1 MQKEIRRTERTVRN
15 MNQHTQII
23 HELTQSVKRKDKIMN
38 TAYHKYT
45 SASDLAQ
52 DISIDLENLKDLT
65 FVFQEFTDGE
75 RRDLAQSSTAKSFLA
90 RYPMQEAMQKAISD
104 SILGIAQDVE
114 TLVDML
120 MERDQQDRHNKAA
133 QA

>member
-1 MQKEIRRTERTVRN
+1 
-15 MNQHTQII
+15 
-23 HELTQSVKRKDKIMN
+23 MN
-38 TAYHKYT
+38 TVYHKYT

-75 RRDLAQSSTAKSFLA
+75 RMDLAQSSTAKSFLA

-104 SILGIAQDVE
+104 SIFGIARDVE
-114 TLVDML
+114 SLVDML
-120 MERDQQDRHNKAA
+120 MERDQQDRHSKAT

>member
-1 MQKEIRRTERTVRN
+1 

-23 HELTQSVKRKDKIMN
+23 HKLTHSVKRKDKIMN
-38 TAYHKYT
+38 TAYRKYT
-45 SASDLAQ
+45 SATNLAQ

-75 RRDLAQSSTAKSFLA
+75 RMDLAQSKTAKSFLA

-104 SILGIAQDVE
+104 SIFGIARDVE

-120 MERDQQDRHNKAA
+120 MEQDRQGRHSEAV

>member
-1 MQKEIRRTERTVRN
+1 
-15 MNQHTQII
+15 MNQHTRII
-23 HELTQSVKRKDKIMN
+23 HELTQSVKRQDKIMN

-75 RRDLAQSSTAKSFLA
+75 RRDLVQSSTAKSFLA

-104 SILGIAQDVE
+104 SILGIARDVE

-120 MERDQQDRHNKAA
+120 MKQYRQGHHNEAT

>member
-1 MQKEIRRTERTVRN
+1 

-38 TAYHKYT
+38 TDFKYT

-52 DISIDLENLKDLT
+52 DISIDLDNLKDLT

-75 RRDLAQSSTAKSFLA
+75 RRDLVQSSTAKSFLA
-90 RYPMQEAMQKAISD
+90 RYPMQEAMQKAISN
-104 SILGIAQDVE
+104 SILGIAWDVE

-120 MERDQQDRHNKAA
+120 MEQDR
-133 QA
+133 

>member
-1 MQKEIRRTERTVRN
+1 
-15 MNQHTQII
+15 
-23 HELTQSVKRKDKIMN
+23 MN
-38 TAYHKYT
+38 TNYKYT
-45 SASDLAQ
+45 SASSLAQ

-75 RRDLAQSSTAKSFLA
+75 RMDLAQSKTAKSFLA
-90 RYPMQEAMQKAISD
+90 RYPMQEALQKTISD
-104 SILGIAQDVE
+104 SIFGIARDVE

-120 MERDQQDRHNKAA
+120 MEQDRQNRHSEAV

>member
-1 MQKEIRRTERTVRN
+1 
-15 MNQHTQII
+15 MNLHTPIV

-38 TAYHKYT
+38 TAYYEYT

-104 SILGIAQDVE
+104 SILGIARDVE

-120 MERDQQDRHNKAA
+120 MERNQQDRHSKAT

>member
-1 MQKEIRRTERTVRN
+1 
-15 MNQHTQII
+15 MNQHTPIV
-23 HELTQSVKRKDKIMN
+23 HELMQSIKRKDKIMN

-104 SILGIAQDVE
+104 SILGIARDVE

-120 MERDQQDRHNKAA
+120 MEQDQQDRHSKAE

>member
-1 MQKEIRRTERTVRN
+1 
-15 MNQHTQII
+15 MNQHTRII
-23 HELTQSVKRKDKIMN
+23 HELTPSVKRKDKSMN
-38 TAYHKYT
+38 TVYHKYT

-104 SILGIAQDVE
+104 SILGIARDVE

-120 MERDQQDRHNKAA
+120 MERDQQDRHSKAA

>member
-1 MQKEIRRTERTVRN
+1 

-23 HELTQSVKRKDKIMN
+23 YELTQSVKRKDKIMN

-114 TLVDML
+114 TLVDIL
-120 MERDQQDRHNKAA
+120 MERDQQDRHSKAA

>member
-1 MQKEIRRTERTVRN
+1 
-15 MNQHTQII
+15 MNQHTPII

-38 TAYHKYT
+38 TVYHKYT

-52 DISIDLENLKDLT
+52 DISIDLDNLKDLT

-104 SILGIAQDVE
+104 SILGIARDVE

-120 MERDQQDRHNKAA
+120 MERDQQDRHSKAT

>member
-1 MQKEIRRTERTVRN
+1 
-15 MNQHTQII
+15 
-23 HELTQSVKRKDKIMN
+23 MN
-38 TAYHKYT
+38 TDYKYT
-45 SASDLAQ
+45 SASSLAQ
-52 DISIDLENLKDLT
+52 EIETDLDNLKDLT

-75 RRDLAQSSTAKSFLA
+75 RMDLAQSSTAKSFLA

-104 SILGIAQDVE
+104 SIMSIARDVK

-120 MERDQQDRHNKAA
+120 MEQDRQDRHSKAA

>member
-1 MQKEIRRTERTVRN
+1 

-52 DISIDLENLKDLT
+52 DISIDLENMKDLT

-75 RRDLAQSSTAKSFLA
+75 RRDLVQSSTAKSFLA
-90 RYPMQEAMQKAISD
+90 HYPMQEAMQKAISD
-104 SILGIAQDVE
+104 SILGIARDME

-120 MERDQQDRHNKAA
+120 MERDQ
-133 QA
+133 